1 MLELVHVTKS
11 FESPAAAGSVCVLK
25 DITMNVGDGESLAI
39 VGPSGSGKS
48 TLLNIIGAL
57 DRPTGGEIIF
67 DGKNLATL
75 DDNEL
80 AGIRNCKI
88 GFVFQLHHL
97 LPQCTVLENVL
108 IPTLASKGTFSK
120 QESQQR
126 AIHLLEQVGLKD
138 FMQYRPGELSGGQR
152 QRVALARALIN
163 KPKLL
168 LADEPTGSLD
178 KDSSKNVA
186 DMLIELNRNEKVTL
200 IVVTHSFEL
209 AERFEKI
216 MELNDGVLGNRKI
229 K

>member
-1 MLELVHVTKS
+1 MLELIHVTKS
-11 FESPAAAGSVCVLK
+11 FESPVEAGSVCVLK
-25 DITMNVGDGESLAI
+25 DITLKVEEGESLVIA
-39 VGPSGSGKS
+39 GPSGSGKS

-57 DRPTGGEIIF
+57 DRPTNGEVF
-67 DGKNLATL
+67 LDGKNIAVL

-80 AGIRNCKI
+80 AGIRNWKI

-108 IPTLASKGTFSK
+108 IPTLADKGVFSK
-120 QESQQR
+120 DESGQR
-126 AIHLLEQVGLKD
+126 AVRLLEQVGLKD
-138 FMQYRPGELSGGQR
+138 FLRYRPGELSGGQR

-178 KDSSKNVA
+178 KDASKNVA
-186 DMLIELNRNEKVTL
+186 DMLVELNRSEKVTL
-200 IVVTHSFEL
+200 IVVTHSIEL
-209 AERFEKI
+209 AERFEQIK
-216 MELNDGVLGNRKI
+216 ELSDGVLTNRKV